1 MENIDCIQII
11 GMSES
16 NSPLIICFR
25 EDYDTKRRNG
35 TPRMKANEIKMNL
48 AIFSEPHIIE
58 QKCHGL
64 RKTLLL
70 VFKPEP
76 KGQIY

>member
-1 MENIDCIQII
+1 
-11 GMSES
+11 
-16 NSPLIICFR
+16 
-25 EDYDTKRRNG
+25 
-35 TPRMKANEIKMNL
+35 MKANEIKMNL